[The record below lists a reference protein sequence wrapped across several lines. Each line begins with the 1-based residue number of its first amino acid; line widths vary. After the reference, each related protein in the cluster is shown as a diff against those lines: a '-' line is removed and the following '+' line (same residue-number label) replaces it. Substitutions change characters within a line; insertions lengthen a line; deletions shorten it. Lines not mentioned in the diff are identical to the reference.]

1 MVDRVRLRLRF
12 ENKVVGRGSRQIQQ
26 AQSELAKKPTIER
39 KQQGKTDPMFG
50 DKTDG
55 VIDKG
60 GRSEPMKRERL
71 KVHERLK

>member
-39 KQQGKTDPMFG
+39 KQQGETDP
-50 DKTDG
+50 TLA
-55 VIDKG
+55 I
-60 GRSEPMKRERL
+60 ERT
-71 KVHERLK
+71 E